1 MIMLDNCFLTIFNI
15 FSGLEYCNNKTDGL
29 AMNGLIYELAQKT
42 QKNGLC
48 GSVCSRKIYSSALNY
63 LSERVLSKEL
73 KVYGEGYCIIWAFYS
88 SLYVNEKI
96 ETYVFDFD
104 TALVAVGGSLGLF
117 LGWSCHS
124 IIMGIIEFL
133 FGALKLSEV
142 SPKNDVNKG
151 ISGSGVSVVKPIS
164 TIY

>member
-1 MIMLDNCFLTIFNI
+1 M
-15 FSGLEYCNNKTDGL
+15 
-29 AMNGLIYELAQKT
+29 AQKT

-48 GSVCSRKIYSSALNY
+48 GSVCSRSIYSSALNY

-73 KVYGEGYCIIWAFYS
+73 KVYGKGYCIIWAFYS

-117 LGWSCHS
+117 LGKEST
-124 IIMGIIEFL
+124 
-133 FGALKLSEV
+133 LKQKRVKQLAPLSKLCRF
-142 SPKNDVNKG
+142 SH
-151 ISGSGVSVVKPIS
+151 
-164 TIY
+164 TT

>member
-1 MIMLDNCFLTIFNI
+1 M
-15 FSGLEYCNNKTDGL
+15 
-29 AMNGLIYELAQKT
+29 A
-42 QKNGLC
+42 
-48 GSVCSRKIYSSALNY
+48 
-63 LSERVLSKEL
+63 KEL
-73 KVYGEGYCIIWAFYS
+73 KVYGQGYCIIWAFYS

-124 IIMGIIEFL
+124 MIMGFIEIL
-133 FGALKLSEV
+133 YKALKLNEKPSNKVNQNEV
-142 SPKNDVNKG
+142 S
-151 ISGSGVSVVKPIS
+151 IVKPIS

>member
-1 MIMLDNCFLTIFNI
+1 
-15 FSGLEYCNNKTDGL
+15 LEYCNNKEDGL
-29 AMNGLIYELAQKT
+29 AINGLIYELAQKT

-73 KVYGEGYCIIWAFYS
+73 KVYGKGYCIIWAFYS

-117 LGWSCHS
+117 LGKVIYPKYAKHLPY
-124 IIMGIIEFL
+124 IVAHTIECVCSKMSNHGFNHGL
-133 FGALKLSEV
+133 F
-142 SPKNDVNKG
+142 
-151 ISGSGVSVVKPIS
+151 ISLFKFFG
-164 TIY
+164 

>member
-1 MIMLDNCFLTIFNI
+1 MQMSLHIYYKIVIILLDNCFLTIIINV
-15 FSGLEYCNNKTDGL
+15 FSGLEYCDNKEDGL
-29 AMNGLIYELAQKT
+29 AINGLIYELAQKT

-104 TALVAVGGSLGLF
+104 SALVAVGGIFGLY
-117 LGWSCHS
+117 LGWSGHS
-124 IIMGIIEFL
+124 IIMTMIDYFQRNKNAPQKGQTQ
-133 FGALKLSEV
+133 KL
-142 SPKNDVNKG
+142 
-151 ISGSGVSVVKPIS
+151 
-164 TIY
+164 

>member
-1 MIMLDNCFLTIFNI
+1 M
-15 FSGLEYCNNKTDGL
+15 
-29 AMNGLIYELAQKT
+29 
-42 QKNGLC
+42 
-48 GSVCSRKIYSSALNY
+48 
-63 LSERVLSKEL
+63 VLGKEL
-73 KVYGEGYCIIWAFYS
+73 KVYGEGYCIVWAFYS

-133 FGALKLSEV
+133 YKALKINEIETRRD
-142 SPKNDVNKG
+142 DVVKLQE
-151 ISGSGVSVVKPIS
+151 SRLSVVKPIS